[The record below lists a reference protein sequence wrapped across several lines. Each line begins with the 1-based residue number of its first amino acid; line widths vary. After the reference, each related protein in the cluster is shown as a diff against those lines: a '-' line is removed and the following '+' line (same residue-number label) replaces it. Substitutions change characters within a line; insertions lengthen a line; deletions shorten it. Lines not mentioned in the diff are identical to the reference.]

1 MGIRPRSAIA
11 CLLVLLGCAVGALLT
26 SLDLTA
32 AEDGSQLWSFRQVR
46 ATVPPDV
53 KESGWPQTPIDQFI
67 LAQLEERGMS
77 HASFADRRTL
87 LRRITFDLI
96 GLPPDPDDIEVFL
109 NDESPD
115 AFDRVVDRLLAS
127 PQYGERWGR
136 HWLDVVR
143 YADARDLIQ
152 LPAESDFREAWR
164 YRDWVVTAMNQDLP
178 YDQFVRL
185 QLAGDLFQ
193 PANKDQIDADALVAT
208 GLLAIADFVPGDVDK
223 EQMIADYVNDQ
234 IDVVGRAFLGLTLA
248 CARCHDHK
256 FDPVS
261 IEDYYSL
268 AGIFFSTRLVPG
280 PIKGNTPLV
289 RVPLISQS
297 AIAAIEAGQARDKLR
312 IAELT
317 RDLATRGE
325 RDYRHHLE
333 QRVQTDSQKYAFHAW
348 QFTHPVDGQPR
359 AAIAEYAQRHELD
372 STVLQ
377 RWVAYF
383 DEATPHPS
391 FVALRQA
398 NSLERAD
405 ELSRELADHLT
416 AVAATRR
423 GTDADSIDTF
433 EQAAWLNLRA
443 DDRRLAVSDSQQV
456 TEWPNRGVA
465 LENGT
470 PVADVGGPRL
480 AKVSIGQN
488 DRTVLRFSGN
498 ELLQVPVAV
507 PAVGSLFVVFRS
519 DPNAGGG
526 QRLIGWEDSAVG
538 QHGLG
543 IMIDGAA
550 SAHLILRRNGASGDV
565 VTPAT
570 AALPSM
576 SGFQIICITWGPDGV
591 TVYRNGQLAGS
602 NKGIDSVSSD
612 PMITA
617 LHIGGSG
624 SGGSPRFHGDLAELQ
639 VYRTP
644 LDSATRARIEAE
656 LVRRWSAAGQGESSL
671 DPIRDLYDE
680 LTAAQSPFRLD
691 PAARVHVLSPDLKQQ
706 LASLRDELDG
716 LQKKPAPEIPKAVVV
731 QDGGPID
738 TPHAGFHDAH
748 VYLRGNHQ
756 KPGDVVPRGFPKSIT
771 GREPPVIR
779 EGSGRKE
786 LAAWLTNPQH
796 PLTARVMVNRIW
808 QHHFGIGL
816 VPTSNNFGVMG
827 DSPSHPELLDDLA
840 VRFVSSGWS
849 MKRIHRLIVSSS
861 VYQQSSVA
869 SETALAKDPENR
881 RLWRFNR
888 RRLQAEAIRDS
899 LFNVGDML
907 DTTQGGP
914 GFQPVA
920 TPRRSLYQMAVRTGA
935 KSAEFAP
942 LFDAPD
948 CSGIVE
954 RRSESIVAPQAL
966 FLLNDPLMTDLA
978 RSLGERVIRESPSGE
993 LTEQIKRL
1001 YLITLGRLPTIAEI
1015 DIGRQLVEPSQPD
1028 TWTGYCRLMLCTN
1041 EFLFVD

>member
-11 CLLVLLGCAVGALLT
+11 CLLVLLGCAFRALLT

-32 AEDGSQLWSFRQVR
+32 ADADGQLWSFRPVR
-46 ATVPPDV
+46 VTTPPDV
-53 KESGWPQTPIDQFI
+53 KESTWPQTPIDNFI
-67 LAQLEERGMS
+67 LSQLEERGLPHVS
-77 HASFADRRTL
+77 LADRRTL

-96 GLPPDPDDIEVFL
+96 GLPPDPQDIEAFL

-115 AFDRVVDRLLAS
+115 AFDRVVDRLLGS

-164 YRDWVVTAMNQDLP
+164 YRDWVVAAMNRDLP
-178 YDQFVRL
+178 YDQFIRL
-185 QLAGDLFQ
+185 QIAGDLFQ
-193 PANKDQIDADALVAT
+193 PANNDQIDADALIAT

-280 PIKGNTPLV
+280 PVKGNTPLV

-297 AIAAIEAGQARDKLR
+297 AIAAIEAGQVRDKLR
-312 IAELT
+312 IAQLT
-317 RDLATRGE
+317 RDIATRGE
-325 RDYRHHLE
+325 RDYRHYLE
-333 QRVQTDSQKYAFHAW
+333 QRVQTDSQKYAYHAW
-348 QFTHPVDGQPR
+348 QYTHPLDGQAR
-359 AAIAEYAQRHELD
+359 AAIAQYAQRHQLD
-372 STVLQ
+372 STILQ

-383 DEATPHPS
+383 DEAKPHAA

-398 NSLERAD
+398 NSLDRAD
-405 ELSRELADHLT
+405 EVSRQLAENLT
-416 AVAATRR
+416 AVAPSRLR
-423 GTDADSIDTF
+423 SDADSIDAF
-433 EQAAWLNLRA
+433 EQVAWLSLRA
-443 DDRRLAVSDSQQV
+443 DDRRLAIAESQHV

-465 LENGT
+465 LENAI
-470 PVADVGGPRL
+470 PVADVAGPRL
-480 AKVSIGQN
+480 AKVSIGQS

-498 ELLQVPVAV
+498 ELLQVPVTV
-507 PAVGSLFVVFRS
+507 PAAGSLFVVFRP

-550 SAHLILRRNGASGDV
+550 AAHLVLRRNGASGDV

-576 SGFQIICITWGPDGV
+576 SGFQIICITWGSEGV

-617 LHIGGSG
+617 LRIGGPG
-624 SGGSPRFHGDLAELQ
+624 SGGSTRFHGDLAELQ
-639 VYRTP
+639 IYRTP
-644 LDSATRARIEAE
+644 LDSATRIRVEAQLIE
-656 LVRRWSAAGQGESSL
+656 RWSAAGQGESSF
-671 DPIRDLYDE
+671 DPIRDLYEE

-691 PAARVHVLSPDLKQQ
+691 PAARVDVLSSDLKQQ

-716 LQKKPAPEIPKAVVV
+716 LQKKPAPEIPTAVVV
-731 QDGGPID
+731 QDGGPTD
-738 TPHAGFHDAH
+738 TPHAGYHDAH
-748 VYLRGNHQ
+748 VYLRGNHL
-756 KPGDVVPRGFPKSIT
+756 KPGDLVSRGFPKSIA

-808 QHHFGIGL
+808 QHHFGVGL

-840 VRFVSSGWS
+840 ARFVSSGWS
-849 MKRIHRLIVSSS
+849 IKRMHRLIVSSS
-861 VYQQSSVA
+861 VFQQSSA
-869 SETALAKDPENR
+869 SNETALAKDPENR
-881 RLWRFNR
+881 RLWRIGR

-899 LFNVGDML
+899 LFNVADML

-914 GFQPVA
+914 GFQPVT
-920 TPRRSLYQMAVRTGA
+920 TPRRSLYQMAIRTGA

-978 RSLGERVIRESPSGE
+978 RSLGERVIRETPSGE
-993 LTEQIKRL
+993 LPDRINRL
-1001 YLITLGRLPTIAEI
+1001 YLVSLGRLPTTAEV
-1015 DIGRQLVEPSQPD
+1015 DIGRQLVQSTQPD
-1028 TWTGYCRLMLCTN
+1028 TWTGYCRLILCTN